1 MRGWLRVKGASRISA
16 AIRHSVASWT
26 ATPRPQRIAV
36 QHDGGALPFQKAD
49 GRPPVLIKPGLA
61 WFAGIAGISPVL
73 RLINAV
79 ARVDQVAQDMRAP
92 RQAFAIAMEQQH
104 RRPARHGWRLMPA
117 DQIQTIAGANRDD
130 VHFGKPDLGRFDVQ
144 KIDGEYQPTL
154 Q

>member
-79 ARVDQVAQDMRAP
+79 ARVDQVAQDMRASTG
-92 RQAFAIAMEQQH
+92 F
-104 RRPARHGWRLMPA
+104 RHCHGTAAPSACPPWLA
-117 DQIQTIAGANRDD
+117 AGASRSD
-130 VHFGKPDLGRFDVQ
+130 PDHRGC
-144 KIDGEYQPTL
+144 EP
-154 Q
+154 